1 MTAATRPGSLA
12 ESLADRIAADA
23 ATGGPFGPDATAA
36 RDEAERFP
44 DDEVRLLDAWGGPAA
59 FVPARLGGAPGDVHD
74 LFDVV
79 RVLAEH
85 DLTLAV
91 GYCKTYLGAAP
102 VWVAG
107 GPEQQAQVARLVMV
121 EHAVAS
127 WGLTEPGRGSDLAA
141 GTTRAR
147 RRPDGAWVLD
157 GTKWPVN
164 NASRGRLLTVLAR
177 TADRPGPAGTSVLLV
192 DGADIGPGGRT
203 PLPKARTHGIRGA
216 DISGVRFSEA
226 VLPAGALVGQE
237 GTGLRTTLLALQFT
251 RMVTAALSVAALTSA
266 HRVVGEFAH
275 ARELHGTRLA
285 RLPHAARVLADA
297 AAALD
302 LVVSGC
308 RTALG
313 TSATRPAELSV
324 VSALVKAGVPT
335 LAQRHLTAL
344 AQLYGARGYL
354 APGPVSD
361 GRFARLERDHR
372 IVAIFDG
379 STAVNRAGVV
389 AQLPVVA
396 ARHAARHAAGP
407 AAGGDLLDLLAA
419 ARDRRPADYGGATLL
434 SRDGCTL
441 LGVLTDPSAPGAAGV
456 LAGALSATLEAGRAL
471 RTVADR
477 QEPAAV
483 QLVARL
489 ELLYLAAAVE
499 LRRRAGELADDR
511 AERALSLAARQVQA
525 LPLDAEVAA

>member
-1 MTAATRPGSLA
+1 MTATTGPGSLA
-12 ESLADRIAADA
+12 ESLADRIAGDA
-23 ATGGPFGPDATAA
+23 ATGGPFGPEATAA
-36 RDEAERFP
+36 RDDAERFP
-44 DDEVRLLDAWGGPAA
+44 VDEARLLDAWGAPAA

-91 GYCKTYLGAAP
+91 GYCKTYLAAAP

-107 GPEQQAQVARLVMV
+107 SPEQQAHLARLVML

-147 RRPDGAWVLD
+147 RGPDGGWVLD

-164 NASRGRLLTVLAR
+164 NASRGRLVTVLAR
-177 TADRPGPAGTSVLLV
+177 TADRPGPAGASVLLV
-192 DGADIGPGGRT
+192 DHADLGPGART
-203 PLPKARTHGIRGA
+203 ALPKTRTHGIRGA
-216 DISGVRFSEA
+216 DISGVRFTEA
-226 VLPAGALVGQE
+226 LLPAGALVGPE

-251 RMVTAALSVAALTSA
+251 RIVTAALSVAALTSA
-266 HRVVGEFAH
+266 RRVVGEFAH

-285 RLPHAARVLADA
+285 RLPHAAAVLADA
-297 AAALD
+297 DAALD

-313 TSATRPAELSV
+313 ASATRPGELSV

-335 LAQRHLTAL
+335 LVQRHLTAL

-354 APGPVSD
+354 APGPGSD

-389 AQLPVVA
+389 AQLPVLA
-396 ARHAARHAAGP
+396 ARHAAAPSAGADP
-407 AAGGDLLDLLAA
+407 LDLLGA
-419 ARDRRPADYGGATLL
+419 ARDRRPADYRGASLV

-441 LGVLTDPSAPGAAGV
+441 LGVLADPSAPGAVGV
-456 LAGALSATLEAGRAL
+456 LAGALCATLEAGRAL

-525 LPLDAEVAA
+525 LPLETEVAA

>member
-1 MTAATRPGSLA
+1 MTVATRPASIAGSV
-12 ESLADRIAADA
+12 ADRIAADA
-23 ATGGPFGPDATAA
+23 AAGGPFGPGATAA

-44 DDEVRLLDAWGGPAA
+44 DDEVRLLDAWGAPAA
-59 FVPARLGGAPGDVHD
+59 FVPALLGGAPGDVHD
-74 LFDVV
+74 LVDLV

-107 GPEQQAQVARLVMV
+107 DPEQQARVARLVGV

-147 RRPDGAWVLD
+147 RRSDGAWVLD

-164 NASRGRLLTVLAR
+164 NASRARLLTVLAR
-177 TADRPGPAGTSVLLV
+177 TADRPGPAGASVLLV
-192 DGADIGPGGRT
+192 DDADLAPGVRAS
-203 PLPKARTHGIRGA
+203 LPKARTHGIRGA
-216 DISGVRFSEA
+216 DISGVRFTEA
-226 VLPAGALVGQE
+226 VLPAGALVGRE

-251 RMVTAALSVAALTSA
+251 RTVTAALSVAALTTA
-266 HRVVGEFAH
+266 LREVGEFAH
-275 ARELHGTRLA
+275 ARDLHGTRLA

-313 TSATRPAELSV
+313 TCATRPGELSV

-354 APGPVSD
+354 APGPGSD

-389 AQLPVVA
+389 AQLPVL
-396 ARHAARHAAGP
+396 AARHAAGP
-407 AAGGDLLDLLAA
+407 TAGGDPLDLLAA

-441 LGVLTDPSAPGAAGV
+441 LGVLADPSAPGAAGV
-456 LAGALSATLEAGRAL
+456 LAGALSATLTAGGAL

-511 AERALSLAARQVQA
+511 AERALALAARQVQA